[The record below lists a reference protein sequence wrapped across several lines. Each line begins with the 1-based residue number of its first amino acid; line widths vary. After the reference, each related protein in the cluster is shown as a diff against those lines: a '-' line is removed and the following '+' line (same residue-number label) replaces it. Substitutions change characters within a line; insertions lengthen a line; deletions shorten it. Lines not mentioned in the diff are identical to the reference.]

1 MERAMFSASLRL
13 AATALGLAFGC
24 AASSA
29 MAQKSYGPGVSD
41 TEIKIGETMPYS
53 GPISAAGTVGR
64 TELAYFQMV
73 NAHGGVNGRK
83 ITLISLDDGYS
94 PPKTVEQV
102 RRLVERENVLGIFNI
117 IGTPTSAAVQPYLN
131 EHKVPQLFIQS
142 GASRFAD
149 PKHYPWTIS
158 IYPSYRAEAHIYAQ
172 YVLARKPDAKIGVLY
187 QNDDSG
193 KDYLAGF
200 KEGLGDRAA
209 AMIVAE
215 ASYEPNDP
223 TVDSQVVSLQGSGAD
238 VLLNASTFKFA
249 AQTIRR
255 AYDMGWKPLHFL
267 IGPSTSIPST
277 LKPAGLEKAVGI
289 VSARYIKTPGDP
301 QWENDPDYQAYLA
314 FMKEY
319 YPAGDREDQTN
330 FAGYSWAYALAY
342 VLEKCGDDL
351 TRENLMYQATH
362 LKDVRIPML
371 LPGITLNSSP
381 SDYRLIKQFVMH
393 RFDGK
398 QWVMFGEV
406 MEASA
411 AK

>member
-1 MERAMFSASLRL
+1 MERAMFSASLPL
-13 AATALGLAFGC
+13 AVMALGLAFWC
-24 AASSA
+24 APTSA
-29 MAQKSYGPGVSD
+29 IAQKAYGPGVSD
-41 TEIKIGETMPYS
+41 TEIKIGQTVPYS
-53 GPISAAGTVGR
+53 GPVSAAGTIGR
-64 TELAYFQMV
+64 TELAYLQMV

-83 ITLISLDDGYS
+83 ITLFSLDDGYS

-102 RRLVERENVLGIFNI
+102 RRLVERDDVFAIFNI

-131 EHKVPQLFIQS
+131 AHKVPQLFVQS

-149 PKHYPWTIS
+149 PEHYPWTIS
-158 IYPSYRAEAHIYAQ
+158 IYSSYRAEARVYAQ
-172 YVLARKPDAKIGVLY
+172 YVLATKPDAKVGVLY
-187 QNDDSG
+187 QNDDFG
-193 KDYLAGF
+193 KDYLEGF

-209 AMIVAE
+209 AMIVAR
-215 ASYEPNDP
+215 ASYEANDP
-223 TVDSQVVSLQGSGAD
+223 TIDSQIITLQASGAD
-238 VLLNASTFKFA
+238 VLLDASSFKFA
-249 AQTIRR
+249 AQAIRR

-267 IGPSTSIPST
+267 NSPTTSIPST
-277 LKPAGLEKAVGI
+277 LKPAGLEKSIGI
-289 VSARYIKTPGDP
+289 ISARYAKVPGDP

-319 YPAGDREDQTN
+319 YPAGDRDDQTN
-330 FAGYSWAYALAY
+330 FAGYSWAYALVY

-381 SDYRLIKQFVMH
+381 SDYRSIKQFVMH
-393 RFDGK
+393 RFDGER
-398 QWVMFGEV
+398 WVMIGDV